1 MDVSEARATDE
12 GETMFVLMV
21 DRNGKN
27 ATPMTVE
34 ESTKAVRDGWQALY
48 TSVWGDSETDND
60 NK

>member
-1 MDVSEARATDE
+1 
-12 GETMFVLMV
+12 MFVLMV